1 MLFLWGRD
9 KKLSESVFQRPHTR
23 FPFLTGTKLFMQ
35 MPGSILTFTSPLYA
49 VVRWVT
55 GIFFMKEMSW
65 DVVWNASVSKFV
77 WEKLFCGAAVFFFF
91 FFFFSY
97 FCTTI
102 GLWDHFR
109 GSSSSIVVLFCVQPL
124 LCFMINY
131 CHSSGLVFVTQ
142 FKVLIHGDS
151 LWLKLCCTKRWCPGH
166 L

>member
-1 MLFLWGRD
+1 MWRRFTELLKAFLISYQIFCYPLSSFNVLTHLPISMVNVCNRNCVCVQVCVLLKMLFLWGRD

-91 FFFFSY
+91 LLFFQLLLHNYWFV
-97 FCTTI
+97 
-102 GLWDHFR
+102 R
-109 GSSSSIVVLFCVQPL
+109 PL
-124 LCFMINY
+124 
-131 CHSSGLVFVTQ
+131 
-142 FKVLIHGDS
+142 
-151 LWLKLCCTKRWCPGH
+151 
-166 L
+166 

>member
-1 MLFLWGRD
+1 MWRRFTELLKAFLISYQMFCYPLSFFNVLTHLPISMVNVCIHNCVCVQVCVLLKMLFLWGRD

-77 WEKLFCGAAVFFFF
+77 WEKLFCGAAVFFFLLF
-91 FFFFSY
+91 FQLLLHNYWFV
-97 FCTTI
+97 
-102 GLWDHFR
+102 R
-109 GSSSSIVVLFCVQPL
+109 PL
-124 LCFMINY
+124 
-131 CHSSGLVFVTQ
+131 
-142 FKVLIHGDS
+142 
-151 LWLKLCCTKRWCPGH
+151 
-166 L
+166 